1 MRVHGLCRPKWTVRA
16 LIPLVAAVL
25 GAAALAVPAV
35 AAPQVVTIDVGG
47 EPTSVAVNSVTGT
60 AYVTDAST
68 GTVSVIDSRSAEITA
83 IIVVGGVP
91 GDIAVDEVTNRVYV
105 TNPDG
110 GTVAVID
117 GSSNLVVSVIGA
129 GIGAS
134 VVDVDSS
141 ANRVYVGSRSTGEVA
156 VLDGI
161 SSAMIALIPSDVQVL
176 SGVSVDPGRKLAY
189 FSSLDTDTVE
199 IFDTAA
205 LKFVGST
212 RVGRNPAG
220 IAVHRGT
227 GTVYV
232 ANSGIHHMSVVDGP
246 AKIERKTILL
256 RSEASAVAVREA
268 TNIVYTNGGPNGLVK
283 IDGETGAISGE
294 LPLGVNP
301 GAVAADQRAN
311 DVYVTDPLHGKVF
324 LVRDF

>member
-1 MRVHGLCRPKWTVRA
+1 MRVPGLCRPKWTVRA

-25 GAAALAVPAV
+25 GAAVLAAPAV

-60 AYVTDAST
+60 AYVTDAAT

-91 GDIAVDEVTNRVYV
+91 ADVAVDEVTNRVYV

-117 GSSNLVVSVIGA
+117 GSSNLVVSVISA

-141 ANRVYVGSRSTGEVA
+141 ANRIYVGSRSTGEVA

-161 SSAMIALIPSDVQVL
+161 SSALIALIPSDVRLL

-189 FSSLDTDTVE
+189 FSSLDTDSVE

-212 RVGRNPAG
+212 PVGRNPAG

-227 GTVYV
+227 GMVYV

-283 IDGETGAISGE
+283 IDGETGVISGE

-311 DVYVTDPLHGKVF
+311 DVYVMDPLHGKVF